1 MIARRSRKELE
12 RMAAA
17 GGIVAETL
25 DLIEKNLTYGI
36 TTRELDR
43 IAERQ
48 IRKHDATPAFLGY
61 RGFPASICVSLNN
74 EVVHGIPSSER
85 EVKDGDIVSVDIG
98 AVYRGFC
105 GDAARTFAVGCVKPE
120 AAKLLE
126 VTKKALMKGI
136 EQCRP
141 GNKLGDISAAV
152 QRHVESNGFSVVRRY
167 VGHGI
172 GRRMHED
179 PPIPNFGKPGD
190 GPVLKTGMVLA
201 IEPMVNIGGYEVKT
215 LDDQWTV
222 VTEDGSLSAHFEH
235 SVAVGADEPVIL
247 TEQKGGL
254 SLV

>member
-17 GGIVAETL
+17 GGIVAQTL
-25 DLIEKNLTYGI
+25 DLIENNLTSGI
-36 TTRELDR
+36 TTGELDR

-48 IRKHDATPAFLGY
+48 IRKHDAMPAFLGY

-85 EVKDGDIVSVDIG
+85 EVRDGDIVSVDIG
-98 AVYRGFC
+98 AVYQGFY
-105 GDAARTFAVGCVKPE
+105 GDAARTFAVGRVKPE

-126 VTKKALMKGI
+126 VTKKALLKGI
-136 EQCRP
+136 EKCRP
-141 GNKLGDISAAV
+141 GNNLGDISAAI

-179 PPIPNFGKPGD
+179 PPLPNFGKPGE

-235 SVAVGADEPVIL
+235 SVAVGADEPDIL
-247 TEQKGGL
+247 TEIEGGL
-254 SLV
+254 SFV